1 MDFLDKSNIAEIVG
15 SFLFVTGIFAADGDF
30 MQICAALAVSA
41 CITGAS
47 MNPAFTAVAHMNS
60 GSNDHV
66 ACLMTCGCQIAGAAI
81 AWKVHEWM
89 SGAKAKSGNGSSSVN
104 VKECVAEALGTF
116 IFASGAASCGGNWGA
131 SVALFMSM
139 HAVGDVSS
147 ELNPALTILRLI
159 QNNGKG
165 NQGAAARVASQ
176 VVGAYLAGH
185 AAQFY
190 K

>member
-1 MDFLDKSNIAEIVG
+1 
-15 SFLFVTGIFAADGDF
+15 
-30 MQICAALAVSA
+30 
-41 CITGAS
+41 
-47 MNPAFTAVAHMNS
+47 
-60 GSNDHV
+60 
-66 ACLMTCGCQIAGAAI
+66 
-81 AWKVHEWM
+81 M
-89 SGAKAKSGNGSSSVN
+89 SGAKAKSGDGSADVN

-116 IFASGAASCGGNWGA
+116 IFASGAASCGSNWGT
-131 SVALFMSM
+131 SVALFVAM